1 MEDSL
6 IITVVV
12 IALAVFAGQWIARKL
27 QQSATKGPTEVVKSL
42 YMSVEDF
49 LDAYPN
55 V

>member
-1 MEDSL
+1 MEENL
-6 IITVVV
+6 VTTLVV

-27 QQSATKGPTEVVKSL
+27 QQSATKGPTEVVKSQL
-42 YMSVEDF
+42 MSVEDF